1 MVRAEHR
8 CGRAEVSF
16 FEYRGQHDADGRT
29 LGNSFPLCGLAVATA
44 TDSMVYKS
52 DVYAASHM
60 PSDGWTGGKDSKRTL
75 DYGAKNGTFGPKAV
89 LVLIGI
95 RLGLDGVNP
104 IYYESVKVSFDN
116 PQEV

>member
-1 MVRAEHR
+1 MPNI
-8 CGRAEVSF
+8 
-16 FEYRGQHDADGRT
+16 ADGRT

-52 DVYAASHM
+52 DVYAASNL
-60 PSDGWTGGKDSKRTL
+60 PSDGWTDDNDSKRASKH
-75 DYGAKNGTFGPKAV
+75 GKNNGSFGSKAV

-104 IYYESVKVSFDN
+104 IYYESIKVS
-116 PQEV
+116 